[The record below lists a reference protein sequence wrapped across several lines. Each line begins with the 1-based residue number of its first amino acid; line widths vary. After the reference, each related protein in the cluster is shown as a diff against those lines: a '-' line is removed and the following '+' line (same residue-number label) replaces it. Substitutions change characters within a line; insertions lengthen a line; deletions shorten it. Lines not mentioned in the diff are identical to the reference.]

1 MRQSDEM
8 KKEYRFLL
16 VFVAIFVMILL
27 SLLFPQFTWKI
38 PIAIISGTIFIAV
51 WLFFE
56 GITEV
61 CRGRTEHI
69 LYNHGHMSLR
79 EKDIIKIPYYD
90 ILKGDGDTVPLGD
103 MVVSCG
109 GGFDF
114 WGFTMPGG
122 KEDPVLIHPSLYHE
136 KEENN
141 WHSHANM
148 TRYAYKE
155 LPGFIKRVLKLYP
168 GRIDKNTPIYYGV
181 TSHFDGSATR
191 ENLKIEAKERELN
204 REIEE
209 KDELIERLYD
219 QLRMKKDSEEKQ
231 YLIGHQIKP
240 IDKE

>member
-1 MRQSDEM
+1 M
-8 KKEYRFLL
+8 KKEHRFLL
-16 VFVAIFVMILL
+16 VFVAIFVMILF
-27 SLLFPQFTWKI
+27 SVVFPQFTWKI

-56 GITEV
+56 GLTEV
-61 CRGRTEHI
+61 CRGRTEHM
-69 LYNHGHMSLR
+69 LFNHGHMSLR

-90 ILKGDGDTVPLGD
+90 ILKGDGDTVSLGD

-141 WHSHANM
+141 WHSRANL
-148 TRYAYKE
+148 TKYAWKE
-155 LPGFIKRVLKLYP
+155 LPGYIKRVLKLYP

-181 TSHFDGSATR
+181 TSHFDGSATKA
-191 ENLKIEAKERELN
+191 NLKIEARERELN
-204 REIEE
+204 KELEE
-209 KDELIERLYD
+209 KDELIGRLYD
-219 QLRMKKDSEEKQ
+219 QLRMKKEAEEKQ